1 MDFWATPSLRGSR
14 LAMRSVRNFAGKVSS
29 ISMPEVYQSQ
39 ENRDG
44 DSHDKGSG
52 RTSDWVEY
60 VRKGIS
66 SLEIIWR
73 DKENIAK
80 LSGGLS
86 VLFLVYLIW
95 VPGTYVSTTTILPDV
110 QGLENLQKRGAL
122 GDLAAAA
129 GLSMGLSP
137 SQLYPDIIQ
146 SERLLGQVMRMKFHL
161 KEGDEAKT
169 PAEIWDL
176 VSADS
181 VREFE
186 NTIKKLRKS
195 MEVTFD
201 RRSLMVTVQV
211 GTQSPLFSADLANA
225 IATTLDRLSLEFSRH
240 LAGQKGRWIESR
252 LSEVQSELTRSEDN
266 LKQFRERNRSV
277 ANSPELLLQQ
287 ARLGREVEIN
297 STIFVELKKQL
308 EVARVEEAR
317 TSSIVNILDTARPAY
332 GKSGLARRYMFA
344 LFFLMVLTL
353 NIAYI
358 LLSDQIRSNPVLMTQ
373 LRRLNVKSLRKRDG
387 EVVREHLADRH

>member
-1 MDFWATPSLRGSR
+1 M
-14 LAMRSVRNFAGKVSS
+14 
-29 ISMPEVYQSQ
+29 
-39 ENRDG
+39 
-44 DSHDKGSG
+44 
-52 RTSDWVEY
+52 
-60 VRKGIS
+60 
-66 SLEIIWR
+66 
-73 DKENIAK
+73 
-80 LSGGLS
+80 
-86 VLFLVYLIW
+86 
-95 VPGTYVSTTTILPDV
+95 
-110 QGLENLQKRGAL
+110 
-122 GDLAAAA
+122 
-129 GLSMGLSP
+129 
-137 SQLYPDIIQ
+137 
-146 SERLLGQVMRMKFHL
+146 
-161 KEGDEAKT
+161 
-169 PAEIWDL
+169 
-176 VSADS
+176 
-181 VREFE
+181 
-186 NTIKKLRKS
+186 
-195 MEVTFD
+195 
-201 RRSLMVTVQV
+201 QV